1 MKLEVSCVPGHRI
14 ARLDELTL
22 AIPIE
27 GDAVDGRSKTD
38 RVAQLMM
45 LSPALGI
52 VRSLDRGVV
61 DEAEVIAHY
70 LMPPVGLQDMSEVK
84 KELAV
89 RAIGI
94 SGAKEADTI
103 GAGEFGL
110 DPEVL

>member
-1 MKLEVSCVPGHRI
+1 MKLEVSCVLGHRI

-52 VRSLDRGVV
+52 VRPLDRGVV

-70 LMPPVGLQDMSEVK
+70 LMPPVGLQDMPEVK